1 MADLIKQL
9 YKKNDSTTKIF
20 PNIKAENIPSS
31 SVSLV
36 KLTSDIQTKLN
47 NISNKLDS
55 SKLDSLLLSI
65 KTNLASYGVDFTY
78 SYSNDAWTISF
89 ANIEQTFEY
98 EVIQDITI
106 NKAFLQRNGNH
117 FVGILQL
124 TANDQIGMGVNLVM
138 LLEQTF
144 IPNDDFKMNA
154 FVGSQQKI
162 ANINSDGYISIN
174 TGLAEYDVLTIRL
187 DWWV

>member
-31 SVSLV
+31 AVNLA
-36 KLTSDIQTKLN
+36 KLSNDIKATLN
-47 NISNKLDS
+47 DVSNKLDS
-55 SKLDSLLLSI
+55 SKLDSLIDAITNSLLQYGITATIEYVNNAWNVSFENA
-65 KTNLASYGVDFTY
+65 NL
-78 SYSNDAWTISF
+78 
-89 ANIEQTFEY
+89 TFEY

-106 NKAFLQRNGNH
+106 TKAFLQRNGNH

-124 TANDQIGMGVNLVM
+124 TANDQIGMGENLIM

-162 ANINSDGYISIN
+162 ANIDSDGYISIN
-174 TGLAEYDVLTIRL
+174 TGLAEFEVLTIRL